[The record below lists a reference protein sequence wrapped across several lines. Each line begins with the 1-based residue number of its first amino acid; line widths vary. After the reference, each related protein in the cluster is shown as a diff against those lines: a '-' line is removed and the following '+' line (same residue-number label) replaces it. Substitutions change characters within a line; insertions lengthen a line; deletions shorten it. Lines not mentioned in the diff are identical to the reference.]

1 MQQATTFKRL
11 CTVMGFC
18 LFTSATVWSQTDV
31 DGIMMSKNNF
41 CTGFQY
47 SYSQWD
53 HYWEGTLKRDNENLG
68 TVSTHM
74 IGWMGSYGITNKINA
89 LFSIPYV
96 KTKASAGTLHSM
108 KGMQD
113 LSLMVKWKALE
124 KTLGPGKFSLIAVGG
139 LSFPVNNYTP
149 DYLPLSIGLR
159 SKTASIRVMGD
170 YQVGK
175 FFVTGSGAFVY
186 RDNIKIDRTAYYTT
200 EMHLTNE
207 VEMPNAATFHFRAG
221 YRGNWIGAE
230 AVVNN
235 WTTLGGFDI
244 TRNNMPF
251 PSNKMNATTA
261 GIALKCNPRALPG
274 FSATAGGNYTIA
286 GRNVGQALTLTGGVF
301 YVFDFNRKKTTAKP
315 N

>member
-1 MQQATTFKRL
+1 MQPIKQIIQYCSILAFL
-11 CTVMGFC
+11 
-18 LFTSATVWSQTDV
+18 LHSSAAKAQTDV
-31 DGIMMSKNNF
+31 DGIMMKKNNF

-47 SYSQWD
+47 TYSSWD
-53 HYWEGTLKRDNENLG
+53 HYWEGTMKRDNENLG

-74 IGWMGSYGITNKINA
+74 IGMMGSYGITDRINA

-108 KGMQD
+108 KGFQD

-124 KTLGPGKFSLIAVGG
+124 TTIGRGKFSLIGVGG
-139 LSFPVNNYTP
+139 FSFPVSNYP
-149 DYLPLSIGLR
+149 ADYLPLSIGMR
-159 SKTASIRVMGD
+159 SKNLSIRVLGD
-170 YQVGK
+170 YQIGK

-207 VEMPNAATFHFRAG
+207 VEMPNAATFHFRGG
-221 YRGNWIGAE
+221 YRGTLIGAE
-230 AVVNN
+230 VVMNN

-274 FSATAGGNYTIA
+274 FSAQAGGNYTIA
-286 GRNVGQALTLTGGVF
+286 GRNVGQAMTFSAGAF
-301 YVFDFNRKKTTAKP
+301 FVFDFNRKPKTVKP
-315 N
+315 S